1 MGNVINTIINQDQVN
16 LALTQVREFIL
27 SDGGDLEI
35 VKIEDLKVYIKLKGA
50 CVSCPLS
57 FYTVQMGIVKTLKE
71 YFQQNIEVVLVDQ
84 E

>member
-1 MGNVINTIINQDQVN
+1 MGHVININIDQDQVN

-35 VKIEDLKVYIKLKGA
+35 VKIEDLKIYIKLKGA

-57 FYTVQMGIVKTLKE
+57 FYTVQMGIIKTLKE
-71 YFQQNIEVVLVDQ
+71 YFQQDIDVILVD
-84 E
+84 